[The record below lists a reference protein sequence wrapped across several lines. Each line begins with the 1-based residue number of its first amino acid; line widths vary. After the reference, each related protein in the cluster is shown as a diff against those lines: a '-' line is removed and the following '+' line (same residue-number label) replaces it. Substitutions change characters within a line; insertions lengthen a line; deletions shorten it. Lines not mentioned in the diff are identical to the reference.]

1 MYVARSDDTGLALGV
16 YRRRFQVGF
25 LCALQDGETEKDGR
39 VGETRVVVMVWSIY
53 QRRLILIEYVQI
65 ERNQQQ
71 RLLGHA

>member
-1 MYVARSDDTGLALGV
+1 MYVGCSDDTGLALEV
-16 YRRRFQVGF
+16 YRRRFQDGF

-39 VGETRVVVMVWSIY
+39 GGETRVVVMVWSKY
-53 QRRLILIEYVQI
+53 QRRLILIKYVQI